1 MRSRIPALALVV
13 ILALVP
19 LAGCGDDDES
29 SGGDSGAE
37 SGSVYGGSSSGDD
50 SAAAEEGA
58 AAEDDSATG
67 EGGAGADAGAAP
79 DAASVEI
86 VDFAYDPVN
95 VTVSVGG
102 TVEWT
107 NSDSAP
113 HTATAEDDRFDT
125 GSLDKGDAAKI
136 TFDEAG
142 SFKYICTFHPFMN
155 ATVEVVE

>member
-1 MRSRIPALALVV
+1 MSGRIPALALVV

-19 LAGCGDDDES
+19 LAGCGDDDDS

-37 SGSVYGGSSSGDD
+37 SGSVYGGSGDD
-50 SAAAEEGA
+50 SAAADEG
-58 AAEDDSATG
+58 ATG
-67 EGGAGADAGAAP
+67 EDGAAGEDAGATGGGAAT

-86 VDFAYDPVN
+86 VDFAYEPVD
-95 VTVSVGG
+95 VTVNVGG
-102 TVEWT
+102 TIEWT

-113 HTATAEDDRFDT
+113 HTATAEDDSFDT

-142 SFKYICTFHPFMN
+142 TFKYICTFHPFMN
-155 ATVEVVE
+155 ATVEVVG